1 MPTYNTGNINQR
13 MRVTGYGLYA
23 LSGLEVPRAG
33 FIDFSY
39 YDADP
44 EYIEFDVPK
53 NISYGPINFHFIT
66 GESISDP
73 LYVSGV
79 DFFPI
84 PKIET
89 ITPSSQEVGEFVAI
103 SGSSLTG
110 VSYVSFNNITGTNI
124 FYNETSGGLMV
135 KVPSGYTTGPV
146 RISGYNGSGI
156 VYSVSDINFFGK
168 IFISGFSNNF
178 PYEGDLLTISG
189 RNFSTSFVN
198 ESYFPVYFTTSTDGI
213 TTGFVKANFTGAAN
227 NGDKISGIVPQN
239 ANQGYIVINS
249 KDNTSFT
256 SKSQINVL
264 RTPEVFT
271 SLNYYATSGDSN
283 IVIGKNLNNVTD
295 IILSGLNFR
304 APKTILNSGVVSN
317 PTGKFNSAIYFS
329 GGSYLVADSQSN
341 QDFNIGA
348 GDFTLEFFVKPSVIP
363 SSRVDLINDAGLSNN
378 GFFFYKAA
386 SSSNWVFNVNGS
398 SIASIATSSTPINTW
413 TKVSISRTNGNTHVF
428 TKNDSSQTNTT
439 NSSTSNSLNAGAGL
453 YIGRLYTGLQSSLG
467 VNSFEG
473 YLDELR
479 FSKVGRYT
487 SSSLPDVNLQ
497 LNDDQNTIL
506 FLQCNFSDFDSK
518 GDRNKLPQIPYIS
531 GYVEDSNYGAF
542 NQSFTFGS
550 LTKNSAGSTIS
561 YTNNVAPG
569 IYDITLTNTGGRNFI
584 FENFQIV
591 KSGPSIKNIS
601 AVENYMGGQIDIV
614 GHNLYPETQFVF
626 QDTGNEFSLVEAPEN
641 AASYNYQ
648 STYRPR
654 KSITKNSVTLAN
666 SNSIYDGKTFGFS
679 NASYSYLKF
688 NITGVGTNHPMS
700 YGNSFAFEVDFKPS
714 SSLSSSDKR
723 FIIGSKT
730 GVNIYASA
738 NKVFVS
744 GIRWQGVDSIFSGEF
759 IESSWNHIS
768 ISKSYF
774 SSSSI
779 SGKVLLNG
787 SGLNLSGDGVNY
799 STSNIDFTLNNDLSP
814 ISNFEVFVGSDADG
828 SASSLWDGNIDEI
841 NLQKDDPYRYS
852 SYQPKRRGRNNI
864 NTQILIHASV
874 GLIDD
879 NIRDFGYLQVNTP
892 NLSSTRKTNIIID
905 NGFSS
910 LTGGFDKR
918 FTFLKTPNIT
928 GIYPSLLVQGQ
939 PVTGYGTDIYYVDTV
954 KVGNYAATG
963 FTIINSG
970 SEFDQVIIF
979 NLPDLAQSGEY
990 LTLNSYHYTYTYPSG
1005 LPIKSGDL
1013 IIDGFSPTSG
1023 MAGSLINISGK
1034 FLNTVNSILLGSKNG
1049 NNKVI
1054 NKFASQTISDLSFY
1068 IPNVYD
1074 IADGPITL
1082 VNSYTSVTS
1091 SGDLIFLNP
1100 SIDKIIPSS
1109 AYFTGQI
1116 TLSGSNLSGLEF
1128 YGLGINNDLVK
1139 FPNISSVSG
1148 TGVVV
1153 SVPRDIKASAF
1164 RFFYSGMSG
1173 VTGEV
1178 AGYSRTFLPSTTISG
1193 VNSTG
1198 YYLKDP
1204 IIVTGINAHQL
1215 QSRDLY
1221 ISGYNLLT
1229 NKTGQYLIAQNLYI
1243 TDVSTLTGSGFYQ
1256 PYTGYTILSGNL
1268 NVSVAAYSSFPDFNL
1283 IYSGT
1288 DPIGIGNDA
1297 NYVDYGSLT
1306 LDGFIGS
1313 GKVFF
1318 QRNSFDP
1325 DEMYNLITIM
1335 PPIIKSSGIN
1345 IATGSAF
1352 SLITLSGENL
1362 NYVTGIEFRGIGK
1375 LDVGASGGALAPVS
1389 VQVGYSTGISIT
1401 IDAKDVNSNLIYKDF
1416 NTLKFYPPSLIGK
1429 NIHGK
1434 DVEDIRPVTG
1444 MFYLYTYLNNKT
1456 PVSGRFNY
1464 MPILTLKDGYLNNCL
1479 TYLGDGTSQIS
1490 GYDGSIISFIGEGIR
1505 YLTGVD
1511 FYSESNNQIIEIFP
1525 TDFQIAK
1532 KKFDV
1537 VFLNQAGGPITGYR
1551 ILNAGK
1557 GYTTLT
1563 SNITM
1568 ASYGGQTPT
1577 ATAYIS
1583 RIPPYVGTVTGITLT
1598 TNVSSSPSDNYWSDS
1613 NLTILSPSSGFFIRN
1628 PSNLLFSGDNYA
1640 TQSADGSKYYANY
1653 TASTTFPLNNDF
1665 VVGEKLNVKLYNYG
1679 STYSTTDFPFLVTQN
1694 PNNFARITDIV
1705 LTGSYVGQKSFRIN
1719 YSAFYSNSDSDFD
1732 LLDAQIKTSILYPTG
1747 YASKQI
1753 ALTSFKPSKNG
1764 KFIDVQFSSTIPP
1777 TGDYMIEND
1786 PVDSKFLKFRI
1797 EAINA
1802 DSSQFKGLG
1811 TISSKDRNLQGSV
1824 SLGSSSAGG
1833 GI

>member
-428 TKNDSSQTNTT
+428 TKNDSSQTSTT

-799 STSNIDFTLNNDLSP
+799 STSNIDFTLNNDVSP

-1109 AYFTGQI
+1109 AYFTGHI

-1313 GKVFF
+1313 GRVFF

-1325 DEMYNLITIM
+1325 DEMYDLITIM
-1335 PPIIKSSGIN
+1335 PPVIRCSGLN
-1345 IATGSAF
+1345 ILTGSSF
-1352 SLITLSGENL
+1352 SLITLSGQNL
-1362 NYVTGIEFRGIGK
+1362 NYVTGIQFSGLGK
-1375 LDVGASGGALAPVS
+1375 LIVGASGGLSAPEQLRS
-1389 VQVGYSTGISIT
+1389 GFTTGIDILF
-1401 IDAKDVNSNLIYKDF
+1401 DAKDINSNLIYKDF
-1416 NTLKFYPPSLIGK
+1416 NKIQFYPPSVAGK
-1429 NIHGK
+1429 NVHSK

-1444 MFYLYTYLNNKT
+1444 MFYLKTYLNQVY
-1456 PVSGRFNY
+1456 PVSGVFNY
-1464 MPILTLKDGYLNNCL
+1464 APLISIQDAYLNNRL
-1479 TYLGDGTSQIS
+1479 TYFQDGTNLVS
-1490 GYDGSIISFIGEGIR
+1490 GWDGSIISFKGNGVKDI
-1505 YLTGVD
+1505 TGVD
-1511 FYSESNNQIIEIFP
+1511 FFSESNNSIIEIFP
-1525 TDFQIAK
+1525 TVFNQGK
-1532 KKFDV
+1532 KKAV
-1537 VFLNQAGGPITGYR
+1537 VEFYNAFNQLVTGYKILDAGAGYTVDSIDITGNV
-1551 ILNAGK
+1551 LGK
-1557 GYTTLT
+1557 DPLKTSGIVSFLPPFVGQVTGIKLISQDANGYTTNRFT
-1563 SNITM
+1563 SNIVQVD
-1568 ASYGGQTPT
+1568 SPISG
-1577 ATAYIS
+1577 YI
-1583 RIPPYVGTVTGITLT
+1583 IKE
-1598 TNVSSSPSDNYWSDS
+1598 PSV
-1613 NLTILSPSSGFFIRN
+1613 
-1628 PSNLLFSGDNYA
+1628 LLFTGDNYS
-1640 TQSADGSKYYANY
+1640 TQSADGSKYNADYIL
-1653 TASTTFPLNNDF
+1653 STTFPLNNDF
-1665 VVGEKLNVKLYNYG
+1665 VVGEKLNMSVL
-1679 STYSTTDFPFLVTQN
+1679 TPYSSFTTSDFPFLVIQN
-1694 PNNFARITDIV
+1694 PNNYARIADIV
-1705 LTGSYVGQKSFRIN
+1705 LTGSYVNNKTFKI
-1719 YSAFYSNSDSDFD
+1719 YYSDFYTKED
-1732 LLDAQIKTSILYPTG
+1732 AYFELLDAQIKTSILYPTG
-1747 YASKQI
+1747 YSAKQI
-1753 ALTSFKPSKNG
+1753 MLSSVKPSING

-1777 TGDYMIEND
+1777 TGDYVVAND
-1786 PVDSKFLKFRI
+1786 PEDSKYLRLRL
-1797 EAINA
+1797 ETINSNA
-1802 DSSQFKGLG
+1802 SSFKGLG
-1811 TISSKDRNLQGSV
+1811 AVSSTSV
-1824 SLGSSSAGG
+1824 SLAGRFASRGSTNPPV
-1833 GI
+1833 